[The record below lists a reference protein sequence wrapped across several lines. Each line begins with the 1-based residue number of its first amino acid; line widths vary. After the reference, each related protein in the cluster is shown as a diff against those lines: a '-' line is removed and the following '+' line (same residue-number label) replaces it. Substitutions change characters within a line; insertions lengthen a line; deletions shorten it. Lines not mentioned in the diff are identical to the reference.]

1 MGNEEQ
7 KPMVVVTTVTK
18 SMGLSI
24 ILTVLL
30 GPLGMFYSTVIGA
43 IIMSV
48 ISIVVGVFT
57 FGFGLLLMWPIAIV
71 WGALA
76 TSTYNKN
83 LIAGR

>member
-7 KPMVVVTTVTK
+7 KTMVVVTTTK

-48 ISIVVGVFT
+48 ISIVIGIFT
-57 FGFGLLLMWPIAIV
+57 FGFGLLLTWPIAIV
-71 WGALA
+71 WGAWA